1 MERLS
6 SSNYNSLTEAYSAVY
21 DKNLRSTLNEEKQ
34 IKEFL
39 ECINELLEE
48 GYDLSECNYDE
59 LYEHY
64 IVEGKGA
71 VLKAIGGRLLGAAK
85 GAVKTAWQ
93 GTVKQTKQGP
103 KFIPGAKQST
113 KEILAKGGKVAPW
126 VAGAAAV
133 DQALLGGELRR
144 LTTGAAGETLKQ
156 TRQALQKVPTPGSPS
171 TTPVPTA
178 RTSAQKPEEKPKNK
192 PLKILGGK
200 VVGYDHFD
208 MFDAVKGYLI
218 GEGYAENE
226 EAAVVIMAN
235 MSEEWR
241 QSIVE
246 TIAGASN
253 QTPLAKAIGTGAG
266 MLKSAIKTGTQALQ
280 KNIPSGGYSTRPGDG
295 KPYRDGPL
303 WDGPET
309 QVKKPLPQKPQPKP
323 QQAPMRDEP
332 LW

>member
-21 DKNLRSTLNEEKQ
+21 DENLRSTLNEEKQ

-48 GYDLSECNYDE
+48 GYDLSEYSRDE

-64 IVEGKGA
+64 ILEGKGA

-85 GAVKTAWQ
+85 GALKTAWQ
-93 GTVKQTKQGP
+93 GTVKQTKEGP

-126 VAGAAAV
+126 VAGAAAL
-133 DQALLGGELRR
+133 DQSLLGGEVRR

-171 TTPVPTA
+171 TTPVPAAPTA
-178 RTSAQKPEEKPKNK
+178 KSKPKESPK

-218 GEGYAENE
+218 DEGYAETE
-226 EAAVVIMAN
+226 EAATVIMAN

-241 QSIVE
+241 QSI
-246 TIAGASN
+246 INSIN
-253 QTPLAKAIGTGAG
+253 
-266 MLKSAIKTGTQALQ
+266 
-280 KNIPSGGYSTRPGDG
+280 
-295 KPYRDGPL
+295 
-303 WDGPET
+303 
-309 QVKKPLPQKPQPKP
+309 
-323 QQAPMRDEP
+323 
-332 LW
+332 